1 MNNLRARALFKAMS
15 LLNTFLSQTKLE
27 LIFVRRL
34 MADVEAGTLAPSLGM
49 TREHAMAMLAET
61 AAERAAAID
70 RLAPLATPDSPET
83 QN

>member
-1 MNNLRARALFKAMS
+1 MS
-15 LLNTFLSQTKLE
+15 LLDTFLTHTELE

-34 MADVEAGTLAPSLGM
+34 MADLEAGTLAPTLGM

-70 RLAPLATPDSPET
+70 RLAPLAKPDASD
-83 QN
+83 QQD

>member
-1 MNNLRARALFKAMS
+1 MS
-15 LLNTFLSQTKLE
+15 LWDTFPTQTELE

-34 MADVEAGTLAPSLGM
+34 MADIEAGTLAPTLGM

-70 RLAPLATPDSPET
+70 RLAPLAKPDVPGK
-83 QN
+83 QD

>member
-1 MNNLRARALFKAMS
+1 MS
-15 LLNTFLSQTKLE
+15 LLDTFLTQTELE

-34 MADVEAGTLAPSLGM
+34 MADIEAGTLAPTLGM

-70 RLAPLATPDSPET
+70 RLAPLAKPDVPGK
-83 QN
+83 QD

>member
-1 MNNLRARALFKAMS
+1 MS
-15 LLNTFLSQTKLE
+15 LLDTFLTQTELE

-34 MADVEAGTLAPSLGM
+34 MADLEAGTLAPTLGM

-70 RLAPLATPDSPET
+70 RLAPLAKPDAPDKQE
-83 QN
+83 